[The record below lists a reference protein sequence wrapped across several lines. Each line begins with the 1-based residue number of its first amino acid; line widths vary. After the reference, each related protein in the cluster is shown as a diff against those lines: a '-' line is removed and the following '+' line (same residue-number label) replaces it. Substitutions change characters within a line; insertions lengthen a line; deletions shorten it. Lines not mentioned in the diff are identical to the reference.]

1 MNNLHVMS
9 CCASAKCESS
19 DLILKCEHPAAAV
32 SVTIGL
38 HQLVGGSTCPRY
50 LACCV
55 LIGIKIHVGLSF
67 IWARCCHLT
76 LWFRLMEPK
85 SQSKSKRAIGQS
97 KLWLKQK
104 DWTFTSCWTRM
115 KAAGNE
121 KQTKP
126 VEYIF
131 ASKRKGERFVQ
142 ILRDLFRTKLLDNQT
157 ESSQVII
164 GDSSLKKP
172 KKQKKDEM
180 AEKIR
185 SSNSLLV
192 SHPHPSKKK
201 KNISSPFIFSRN
213 VVKFFLCEQN

>member
-1 MNNLHVMS
+1 
-9 CCASAKCESS
+9 
-19 DLILKCEHPAAAV
+19 
-32 SVTIGL
+32 
-38 HQLVGGSTCPRY
+38 
-50 LACCV
+50 
-55 LIGIKIHVGLSF
+55 
-67 IWARCCHLT
+67 
-76 LWFRLMEPK
+76 
-85 SQSKSKRAIGQS
+85 
-97 KLWLKQK
+97 
-104 DWTFTSCWTRM
+104 M
-115 KAAGNE
+115 KATGNE

-164 GDSSLKKP
+164 GGSSLKKP

-180 AEKIR
+180 AEKYEVQILCW
-185 SSNSLLV
+185 SLILT
-192 SHPHPSKKK
+192 PPRK

>member
-1 MNNLHVMS
+1 
-9 CCASAKCESS
+9 
-19 DLILKCEHPAAAV
+19 
-32 SVTIGL
+32 
-38 HQLVGGSTCPRY
+38 
-50 LACCV
+50 
-55 LIGIKIHVGLSF
+55 
-67 IWARCCHLT
+67 
-76 LWFRLMEPK
+76 MEPK

-115 KAAGNE
+115 KATGNE

-164 GDSSLKKP
+164 GGSSLKEP
-172 KKQKKDEM
+172 KKQKKTKWQKNTKFKFFVGLSSSPLQEKKRIFPVLLSFPGMLWNFFSVNRINFEDE
-180 AEKIR
+180 K
-185 SSNSLLV
+185 V
-192 SHPHPSKKK
+192 K
-201 KNISSPFIFSRN
+201 KN
-213 VVKFFLCEQN
+213 E